1 MPPASGGAAVVGGRT
16 RTPIEAPATTF
27 APITQYPARQAL
39 QTVPSLRLVQVGA
52 HQQQPVGP
60 LPPPV
65 EVGVVVVGQYRLF
78 KIVQQQ
84 QYPLRRKH
92 TSATREEIIVVTMS
106 RLYRMV
112 PLVLCTVQLPI
123 IVVAELVQMQQFS
136 AIMEHYKSKA
146 TRVGCLMV
154 VDEICQIEKKPAL
167 RAFLLVIR
175 FNHRTP

>member
-1 MPPASGGAAVVGGRT
+1 MPPASGGAAVEGGRT

-27 APITQYPARQAL
+27 APITQYLARLAL
-39 QTVPSLRLVQVGA
+39 QTAPSLRLVQVGV

-65 EVGVVVVGQYRLF
+65 EVGVEVVVGQYRFF

-84 QYPLRRKH
+84 QYPLRRKPM
-92 TSATREEIIVVTMS
+92 SAIREEIIVVTMS

-154 VDEICQIEKKPAL
+154 VDEICQI
-167 RAFLLVIR
+167 
-175 FNHRTP
+175 